1 MLRVFFFPWVLAG
14 LLAAIIILDVALMWD
29 LFAHPNSPTWLMS
42 FRWPFSPG

>member
-29 LFAHPNSPTWLMS
+29 LFAHSNSPTWLMS